1 MRMPCV
7 CSLESMTIALQ
18 IKDVREEVRD
28 AIAARAAAQGQSM
41 QVYLRELLE
50 REYRAERNKR
60 LFDQLAPHRSLD
72 LDVDDVVG
80 YIRQGR
86 EDGR

>member
-1 MRMPCV
+1 
-7 CSLESMTIALQ
+7 MTIALQ

-28 AIAARAAAQGQSM
+28 AIAARAAARGQSM

-50 REYRAERNKR
+50 REYRAERNKS
-60 LFDQLAPHRSLD
+60 LFDELAPHRSLD

>member
-1 MRMPCV
+1 MRMYSGDV
-7 CSLESMTIALQ
+7 AVALQ

-72 LDVDDVVG
+72 LDVDEVVG
-80 YIRQGR
+80 HIRQGR
-86 EDGR
+86 EGGR